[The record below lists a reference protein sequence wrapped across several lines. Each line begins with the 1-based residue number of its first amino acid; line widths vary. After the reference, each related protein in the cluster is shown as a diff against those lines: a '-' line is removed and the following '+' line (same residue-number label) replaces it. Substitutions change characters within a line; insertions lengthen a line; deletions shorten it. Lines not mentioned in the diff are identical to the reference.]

1 MSDRDMARTTRHIA
15 TRLALA
21 LAGAGL
27 AVSGVVLTL
36 RAVWIAVS
44 VALGPM
50 WASAILGGVL
60 LLIGALV
67 LGLSTR
73 SSRRPAASDDDL
85 IVRIT
90 TAFFQGLA
98 AGRSEH
104 DR

>member
-1 MSDRDMARTTRHIA
+1 MGRQTRHIA

-27 AVSGVVLTL
+27 AVSGIVLLL
-36 RAVWIAVS
+36 RAVWIAVA
-44 VALGPM
+44 VPLGPM

-60 LLIGALV
+60 LLTGALA
-67 LGLSTR
+67 LAMAGRR
-73 SSRRPAASDDDL
+73 SHDREASDDDL

-90 TAFFQGLA
+90 TAFFKGLA
-98 AGRSEH
+98 AGRSER

>member
-1 MSDRDMARTTRHIA
+1 MGRQTRRIA

-27 AVSGVVLTL
+27 AVSGVVLLL
-36 RAVWIAVS
+36 RAVWIAVA
-44 VALGPM
+44 VPVGPM

-60 LLIGALV
+60 LLIGALA
-67 LGLSTR
+67 LALAARR
-73 SSRRPAASDDDL
+73 SHRAETSDDEL

-98 AGRSEH
+98 AGRAGR